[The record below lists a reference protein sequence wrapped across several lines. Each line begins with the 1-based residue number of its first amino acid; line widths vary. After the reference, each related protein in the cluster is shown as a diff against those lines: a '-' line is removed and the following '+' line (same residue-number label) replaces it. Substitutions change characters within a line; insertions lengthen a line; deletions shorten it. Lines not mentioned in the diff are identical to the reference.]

1 MESCGGLRS
10 KAVFDHRVGQDI
22 DQIAAV
28 DPAPHMDGQ
37 ALPSVFVDQIEH
49 AHSPSIMRERADEV
63 IGPDMILMLRAQ
75 PYARAIIEPQPPS
88 RLLLLGNLQPFAAP
102 DSLHS
107 ILPHVPA
114 GFAQL
119 DRDPS
124 IAVPPIAVSQG
135 DDRPGQCVFVVPLC
149 GLVSAIAKRG
159 SPGTSL

>member
-1 MESCGGLRS
+1 M
-10 KAVFDHRVGQDI
+10 V
-22 DQIAAV
+22 
-28 DPAPHMDGQ
+28 
-37 ALPSVFVDQIEH
+37 
-49 AHSPSIMRERADEV
+49 
-63 IGPDMILMLRAQ
+63 LMLRAQ

-149 GLVSAIAKRG
+149 GLVALRATWLVNQVARTTLTRSALSCMFHSDTPTLRA
-159 SPGTSL
+159 